1 MIAAPFTGVVID
13 TSTKLTSSEAR
24 ALYAAGVR
32 TVGRYVFFGPP
43 HVGDIDAAELTMLIG
58 AGLTVFLIQHV
69 RNPGWVGS
77 TQTGIDDSEAAI
89 ANARAAGYDDD
100 NGDLCLAL
108 DLEGCK
114 MGDPAHAAAWCTA
127 VAAAGYRPL
136 VYIGYASGMVTPGM
150 DALAGDPRFWCDYAP
165 ISARPIPSRGYSL
178 HQQAQTTL
186 AGVGVDRDTI
196 LDADGLVGLGPDV
209 AAGTEGGSGGT
220 GV

>member
-1 MIAAPFTGVVID
+1 MIATPFTDVVID
-13 TSTKLTSSEAR
+13 TSTKLTSSEAK

-32 TVGRYVFFGPP
+32 TVGRYLFFRYPQGP
-43 HVGDIDAAELTMLIG
+43 GDLDAAELAALVD
-58 AGLTVFLIQHV
+58 AGLTVFAIQHV
-69 RNPGWVGS
+69 RNPGWTGS
-77 TQTGIDDSEAAI
+77 SSLGGADAQAAI
-89 ANARAAGYDDD
+89 ANAQAAGYV
-100 NGDLCLAL
+100 GDGLCLAL

-114 MGDPAHAAAWCTA
+114 TGDPAHAAAWCTA
-127 VAAAGYRPL
+127 VGSAGYRPL

-150 DALAGDPRFWCDYAP
+150 GALAGDPRFWCDYAP

>member
-13 TSTKLTSSEAR
+13 TSTKLTSSEAT

-32 TVGRYVFFGPP
+32 TVGRYVFFRFPQGP
-43 HVGDIDAAELTMLIG
+43 GDLDAAELAALVD
-58 AGLTVFLIQHV
+58 AGLTVFAIQHV
-69 RNPGWVGS
+69 RNPGWTGS
-77 TQTGIDDSEAAI
+77 YAQGVADAQAAI
-89 ANARAAGYDDD
+89 ANAQAAGYV
-100 NGDLCLAL
+100 GDRLCLAL

-114 MGDPAHAAAWCTA
+114 AGDPDQAAAWCSRIA
-127 VAAAGYRPL
+127 ISGYRPL